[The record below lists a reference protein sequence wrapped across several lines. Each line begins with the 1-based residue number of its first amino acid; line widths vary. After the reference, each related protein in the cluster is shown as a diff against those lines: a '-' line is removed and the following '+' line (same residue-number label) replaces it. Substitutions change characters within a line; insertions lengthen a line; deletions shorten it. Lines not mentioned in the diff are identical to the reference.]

1 MLMALYFV
9 LAVAAIVLAIVFF
22 ADSRWGWGIGALS
35 AGVASTLI
43 WVGLKWS
50 GKTENNKQ

>member
-1 MLMALYFV
+1 MLTALYFL
-9 LAVAAIVLAIVFF
+9 LAVAAIVLAVVFF